1 MKGYINT
8 RSIMK
13 DYCYLAIQ
21 PNTSWLVSFKDYT
34 SFEEPTI
41 LVEKN
46 KSNLRLY
53 LGNMPS
59 NRKDKA
65 ERIIRYTFVFETD
78 KNETNINQVGDLVN
92 HWIKAINSN
101 ENKQVLAGKLDKLL
115 SEDEVANFISGTV
128 ENAEQ
133 ILQDKL
139 NDWLKANF
147 NFSDQEVMPSTLEL
161 DKDTYYTD
169 ALANADKH
177 FIPTVYHLLTDKNIS
192 DISLFYLNFIE
203 TQTEFKKSDL
213 SKVDNGFIILIEK
226 GEFKKF
232 EKKRSMQ
239 EEVALPKKNQVA
251 MKPQNQ
257 GILQSNTKKILIVIV
272 AILAI
277 IAVSLLV
284 RLQ

>member
-115 SEDEVANFISGTV
+115 PEDEVANFISGTV

>member
-78 KNETNINQVGDLVN
+78 KNETNINQVVDLVN

-147 NFSDQEVMPSTLEL
+147 SDQEVMESTLEL
-161 DKDTYYTD
+161 NKDTYYTD

-177 FIPTVYHLLTDKNIS
+177 FIPTVYSLLIDENIS

-257 GILQSNTKKILIVIV
+257 GILQSNTKKIPIVIV

-277 IAVSLLV
+277 IAVSLLI
-284 RLQ
+284 R